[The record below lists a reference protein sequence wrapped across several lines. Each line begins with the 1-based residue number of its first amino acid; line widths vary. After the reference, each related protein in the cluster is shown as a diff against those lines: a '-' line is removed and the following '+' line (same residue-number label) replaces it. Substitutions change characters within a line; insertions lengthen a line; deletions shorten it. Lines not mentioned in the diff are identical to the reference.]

1 MLYNGGMIFDF
12 LFKKKDD
19 IIKEPIHTESSSDQA
34 VTPSGKGSM
43 KIDDVFSITG
53 RGTVATGKVQGT
65 MRIND
70 TILITTSDGRQ
81 IKTILDGIEA
91 FRKTLDVAMDGDNC
105 GLLLRNVKRDEI
117 KRGDM
122 IEVV

>member
-1 MLYNGGMIFDF
+1 MIFDF
-12 LFKKKDD
+12 LRKKNDD
-19 IIKEPIHTESSSDQA
+19 IIKESIHTESSSDQA

-117 KRGDM
+117 SRGDM
-122 IEVV
+122 IETV

>member
-19 IIKEPIHTESSSDQA
+19 IIKEPIHAEPSSNEA
-34 VTPSGKGSM
+34 VTPSGNGSM

-65 MRIND
+65 IHIND
-70 TILITTSDGRQ
+70 TVLITASDGRK
-81 IKTILDGIEA
+81 IKTVIDGIEA

-105 GLLLRNVKRDEI
+105 GLLLRNIKRDEI
-117 KRGDM
+117 SRGDM
-122 IEVV
+122 IETV